1 MRKESE
7 TEEAEIDEE
16 MILDTPWHKIYQ
28 ENRKEAAKNHQKFD
42 FLQLELTENGMA
54 NNTKL
59 PHYNGV
65 MDSPYLKEV
74 MISIQKFR
82 PKLLAFMSHQKKL
95 AYKRDAVL
103 SKKYDSDIKIFNDK
117 MTKWEN
123 SPKKRLR
130 DQRNREQAEK
140 VFPDLKRQREAKD
153 RLSRTA
159 NRDTARS
166 EADIGMIVEF
176 FKLNMIRLN
185 VSSK

>member
-74 MISIQKFR
+74 MISLVIIV
-82 PKLLAFMSHQKKL
+82 KLLAIHSIVVYRGYILK
-95 AYKRDAVL
+95 AIKRAL
-103 SKKYDSDIKIFNDK
+103 ETIIKYSKISTEVISIYV
-117 MTKWEN
+117 T
-123 SPKKRLR
+123 
-130 DQRNREQAEK
+130 
-140 VFPDLKRQREAKD
+140 
-153 RLSRTA
+153 
-159 NRDTARS
+159 
-166 EADIGMIVEF
+166 
-176 FKLNMIRLN
+176 
-185 VSSK
+185 SKEVGL

>member
-74 MISIQKFR
+74 MISLVIIV
-82 PKLLAFMSHQKKL
+82 KLLAIHSRISRVHMKSH
-95 AYKRDAVL
+95 
-103 SKKYDSDIKIFNDK
+103 
-117 MTKWEN
+117 
-123 SPKKRLR
+123 
-130 DQRNREQAEK
+130 
-140 VFPDLKRQREAKD
+140 
-153 RLSRTA
+153 
-159 NRDTARS
+159 
-166 EADIGMIVEF
+166 
-176 FKLNMIRLN
+176 
-185 VSSK
+185 

>member
-7 TEEAEIDEE
+7 TEETEIDEE

-74 MISIQKFR
+74 MI
-82 PKLLAFMSHQKKL
+82 
-95 AYKRDAVL
+95 
-103 SKKYDSDIKIFNDK
+103 
-117 MTKWEN
+117 
-123 SPKKRLR
+123 
-130 DQRNREQAEK
+130 
-140 VFPDLKRQREAKD
+140 
-153 RLSRTA
+153 
-159 NRDTARS
+159 RS
-166 EADIGMIVEF
+166 VI
-176 FKLNMIRLN
+176 NYR
-185 VSSK
+185 